1 MAADTDS
8 SNYTGFLEVEPGL
21 PAAEAIKSSLSPYG
35 PLKNI
40 LRIAKSIDRTTNQV
54 VTVVECYCPSVTLT
68 GSSDAALIVG
78 KGYANLP
85 IGSIIRCANG
95 LAYKT
100 AAPGTDTW
108 KIQVIAGN

>member
-21 PAAEAIKSSLSPYG
+21 PAAEAIKSSISPYG

-54 VTVVECYCPSVTLT
+54 VTVVDCYCPSVTLT
-68 GSSDAALIVG
+68 AGATEIKG

-85 IGSIIRCANG
+85 IGSQIRCANG
-95 LAYKT
+95 IAVK
-100 AAPGTDTW
+100 AGAPGTDTW
-108 KIQVIAGN
+108 SNLLLAPA